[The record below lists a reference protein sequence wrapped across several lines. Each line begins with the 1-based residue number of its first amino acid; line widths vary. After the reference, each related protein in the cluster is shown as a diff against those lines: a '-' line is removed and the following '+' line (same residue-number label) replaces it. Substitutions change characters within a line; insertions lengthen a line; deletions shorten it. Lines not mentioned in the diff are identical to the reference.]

1 MQICSDINKK
11 REIMKIIF
19 IGAGMASLVASER
32 LARAGYDVSVFEK
45 DAYENLSYDWH
56 DDVNRDAFEMFG
68 LPLPK
73 EGTYFPKRNWTF
85 VPPAERIEVSLHI
98 PEKELD
104 WSTERRILAQQYV
117 DRAKDVVDFHFSTP
131 VQSLIVEN
139 GTVNGI
145 VANGEKFYADLI
157 VDNSG
162 AMSPFRAQL
171 PKSAHVTVEP
181 KSNEIFVAYRA
192 FHKKADGVK
201 DPQNTNKAYLKHLGE
216 EGISWSIIDPA
227 GTVNVLI
234 GRAGELPKETFGRA
248 YKALKASNPIIS
260 DEIVRGGRTCI
271 IPIRYPLTRMVADGY
286 AAIGDAAFMTIPM
299 IGSGIENSMKAACIL
314 ADTIIKSNS
323 VKKEDLWKYEVEYF
337 KLRGGDHVGIDILKR
352 WLLGAKPQDLDWLFE
367 KGVVDDANMA
377 AGATGKLI
385 VLSPKDLVVKVARG
399 WTRLPLL
406 LAMNNMLMRSK
417 KAAKIAKHIPE
428 TYDEEKIAKWENKI
442 EKLVYH
448 K

>member
-1 MQICSDINKK
+1 
-11 REIMKIIF
+11 MKIIF

-98 PEKELD
+98 PKKELD

-171 PKSAHVTVEP
+171 PKSAHVTAEP
-181 KSNEIFVAYRA
+181 KSNEIFVASAR
-192 FHKKADGVK
+192 FTKKQTA
-201 DPQNTNKAYLKHLGE
+201 
-216 EGISWSIIDPA
+216 
-227 GTVNVLI
+227 
-234 GRAGELPKETFGRA
+234 
-248 YKALKASNPIIS
+248 
-260 DEIVRGGRTCI
+260 
-271 IPIRYPLTRMVADGY
+271 
-286 AAIGDAAFMTIPM
+286 
-299 IGSGIENSMKAACIL
+299 
-314 ADTIIKSNS
+314 
-323 VKKEDLWKYEVEYF
+323 
-337 KLRGGDHVGIDILKR
+337 
-352 WLLGAKPQDLDWLFE
+352 
-367 KGVVDDANMA
+367 
-377 AGATGKLI
+377 
-385 VLSPKDLVVKVARG
+385 
-399 WTRLPLL
+399 
-406 LAMNNMLMRSK
+406 
-417 KAAKIAKHIPE
+417 
-428 TYDEEKIAKWENKI
+428 
-442 EKLVYH
+442 
-448 K
+448 